1 MKSRNAASSST
12 TKMRGMGR
20 TPDPLMMQINEGARK
35 SVARFGPRTSEAQF
49 SRTGEFANP
58 GPIGPN
64 ADRSGSV
71 WVRGPLLVS
80 AGAGGDTRPYGV
92 EPISRGVGGAHGA
105 AGRHTDRLPEH
116 ASSG

>member
-1 MKSRNAASSST
+1 
-12 TKMRGMGR
+12 MRGMGR

-35 SVARFGPRTSEAQF
+35 SVARFGARTSEAQF

-64 ADRSGSV
+64 ADCSGSV

-92 EPISRGVGGAHGA
+92 EPITRDNLGYGKGAQGCRGQLGSMRSILGP
-105 AGRHTDRLPEH
+105 AGFRYAELT
-116 ASSG
+116 